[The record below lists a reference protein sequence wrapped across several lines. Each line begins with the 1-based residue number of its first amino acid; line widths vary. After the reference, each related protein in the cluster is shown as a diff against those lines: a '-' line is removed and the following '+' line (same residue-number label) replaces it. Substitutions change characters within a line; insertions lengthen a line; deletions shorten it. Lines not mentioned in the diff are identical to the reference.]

1 MGGEGEGEGE
11 GIVGGRRRFAGHTVY
26 VCLGCDRNMM
36 KYGLVSLDGKGFC
49 VVKECL
55 RSFRNGIAS

>member
-1 MGGEGEGEGE
+1 MFLGVRGEGEGE

-36 KYGLVSLDGKGFC
+36 NTVSLDGKGFY

-55 RSFRNGIAS
+55 RSFRNGITS